1 MNIFVLHIAV
11 FIGLIGC
18 WLTISGRVAE
28 WNWRDWG
35 DSRFGWL
42 FLGGHFGDL
51 RSLKRFH
58 FWLGWIIL
66 ATILFVYAASM
77 YHWNGG

>member
-1 MNIFVLHIAV
+1 MSIVV
-11 FIGLIGC
+11 FHLVFLLALVGC
-18 WLTISGRVAE
+18 WLTISGRIAE

-42 FLGGHFGDL
+42 FLGGFFSDL
-51 RSLKRFH
+51 PNLKRFH

-66 ATILFVYAASM
+66 AAVLFVYLASI
-77 YHWNGG
+77 YHWSGR